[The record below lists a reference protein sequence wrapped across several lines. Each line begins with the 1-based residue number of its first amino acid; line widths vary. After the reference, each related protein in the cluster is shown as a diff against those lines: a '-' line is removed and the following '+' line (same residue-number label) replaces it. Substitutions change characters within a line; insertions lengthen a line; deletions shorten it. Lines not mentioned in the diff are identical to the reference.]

1 MGRSDRHVR
10 ASQDGRAISRH
21 GMTSQMHGLH
31 GLVEGNQDDD
41 GDDGED
47 GLTKANMVKVNK
59 GD

>member
-21 GMTSQMHGLH
+21 EMTSQMH